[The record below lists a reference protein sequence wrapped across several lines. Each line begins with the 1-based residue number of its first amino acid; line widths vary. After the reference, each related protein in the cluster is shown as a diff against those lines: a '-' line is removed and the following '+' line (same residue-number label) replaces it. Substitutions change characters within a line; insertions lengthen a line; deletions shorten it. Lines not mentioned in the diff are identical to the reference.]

1 MSSEGR
7 LSPAEAAEVLRRS
20 RPIPTDRG
28 ASPVPVSAITGRRLS
43 GGSASVPSVPVLSVP
58 VLAPTLLLFLSA
70 TCGGCLDLFA
80 AAQPGSGELAETG
93 VRVVVIVRQAD
104 PALFD
109 LIGDAEAAVSP
120 DAWTQYQVSGPP
132 FFSLVLPGRSSVA
145 IEGVAWGAEA
155 VALSVV
161 RALGGDFALEVPRLE
176 GP

>member
-20 RPIPTDRG
+20 QPIPTDRG

-43 GGSASVPSVPVLSVP
+43 GGSASVLSVP
-58 VLAPTLLLFLSA
+58 VVEPTLLLFLSA

-109 LIGDAEAAVSP
+109 LIGDAEAAASP

-155 VALSVV
+155 VALSVA